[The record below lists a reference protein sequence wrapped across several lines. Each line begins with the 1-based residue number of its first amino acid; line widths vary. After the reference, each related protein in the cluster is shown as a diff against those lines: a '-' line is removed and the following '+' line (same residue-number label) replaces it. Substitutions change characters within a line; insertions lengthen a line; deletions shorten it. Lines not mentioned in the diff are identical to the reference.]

1 MFAEKSL
8 PRSALSL
15 SRDCYWG

>member
-8 PRSALSL
+8 PRGALSL